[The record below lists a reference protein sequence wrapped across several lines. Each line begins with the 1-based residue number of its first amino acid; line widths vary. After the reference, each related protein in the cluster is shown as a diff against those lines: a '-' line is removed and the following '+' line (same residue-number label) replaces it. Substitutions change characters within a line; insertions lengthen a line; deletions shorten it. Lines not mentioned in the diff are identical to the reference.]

1 MGRNPPK
8 NLSKGVAS
16 RAAQL
21 KKAHPKL
28 TIKEAKALA
37 SAEIA
42 GRIDSRASELEEA
55 ELMAPEIPEQLEIK
69 DNLEQ
74 FVELTGVLPTPDQAK
89 DIVEAVIEK
98 RKGRYATQKKYAM
111 AEDFRKKQ
119 LEKRILAAL
128 RTNVADSK
136 RLQAIAEEGMRRG
149 RSLSD
154 AGVVYSSST
163 PISFIPPALSSSSS
177 GVNFDSTTGSIVVPS
192 SAQTI
197 TDPQS
202 GREVDL
208 DSSFGRF
215 LLKKQREGS
224 A

>member
-1 MGRNPPK
+1 VGRNPPK

-42 GRIDSRASELEEA
+42 GKIDSRVSELEEA

-98 RKGRYATQKKYAM
+98 RKGRYATQKKYAI

-119 LEKRILAAL
+119 LEKRILAGL

-136 RLQAIAEEGMRRG
+136 RLQAIAEEGIRRG

-154 AGVVYSSST
+154 AGLSSRST
-163 PISFIPPALSSSSS
+163 PFSFIAPALSSSSS
-177 GVNFDSTTGSIVVPS
+177 GVNFDSSTGIIVPS
-192 SAQTI
+192 SVQTI

-202 GREVDL
+202 GREVDI